1 MVDLISQCYQQL
13 HMLAANKNH
22 EYKRLLRTFQ
32 VGLDLQ
38 EHISVSLHNP
48 EEVQKLVERSHA
60 EAVIRWNAQTVAARL
75 RVLAEDILY
84 HRYPTRF
91 NMDKQLGA
99 LEKIARQH
107 ADNPVGQFAA
117 RHFSRIARVLR
128 TQRPLYTRDLMA
140 DKQNDC
146 RCCLRSKATCR

>member
-1 MVDLISQCYQQL
+1 
-13 HMLAANKNH
+13 MLAANKNH
-22 EYKRLLRTFQ
+22 EYKRLLRTFR

-75 RVLAEDILY
+75 RVLADDILY

-91 NMDKQLGA
+91 NMDKQL
-99 LEKIARQH
+99 ARWKRLRVSTRITRSG
-107 ADNPVGQFAA
+107 NLLPGISAA
-117 RHFSRIARVLR
+117 SPGCYAPSARFMPG
-128 TQRPLYTRDLMA
+128 T
-140 DKQNDC
+140 
-146 RCCLRSKATCR
+146 

>member
-1 MVDLISQCYQQL
+1 M
-13 HMLAANKNH
+13 
-22 EYKRLLRTFQ
+22 
-32 VGLDLQ
+32 
-38 EHISVSLHNP
+38 
-48 EEVQKLVERSHA
+48 ERSHA

-75 RVLAEDILY
+75 RVLADDILY

-117 RHFSRIARVLR
+117 AFQPH
-128 TQRPLYTRDLMA
+128 RPGVTHPAPALCPRPDG
-140 DKQNDC
+140 
-146 RCCLRSKATCR
+146 R

>member
-1 MVDLISQCYQQL
+1 MDLISQCYQQL

-22 EYKRLLRTFQ
+22 EYKRLLRIFR

-75 RVLAEDILY
+75 RVLADDILY

-99 LEKIARQH
+99 LERLRVSTRIT
-107 ADNPVGQFAA
+107 VGQFAA
-117 RHFSRIARVLR
+117 GISAASRVLR
-128 TQRPLYTRDLMA
+128 AAPALCPRPDGR
-140 DKQNDC
+140 
-146 RCCLRSKATCR
+146 

>member
-1 MVDLISQCYQQL
+1 M
-13 HMLAANKNH
+13 
-22 EYKRLLRTFQ
+22 
-32 VGLDLQ
+32 
-38 EHISVSLHNP
+38 
-48 EEVQKLVERSHA
+48 ERSHA

-75 RVLAEDILY
+75 RVLADDILY

-117 RHFSRIARVLR
+117 SAFQPH
-128 TQRPLYTRDLMA
+128 RPGVTHPAPALCPRPDG
-140 DKQNDC
+140 
-146 RCCLRSKATCR
+146 R

>member
-1 MVDLISQCYQQL
+1 
-13 HMLAANKNH
+13 
-22 EYKRLLRTFQ
+22 
-32 VGLDLQ
+32 
-38 EHISVSLHNP
+38 
-48 EEVQKLVERSHA
+48 VQKLVERSHA

-75 RVLAEDILY
+75 RVLADDILY

-117 RHFSRIARVLR
+117 WHFSRIARVLR
-128 TQRPLYTRDLMA
+128 TQRPLYARDLMA
-140 DKQNDC
+140 DKQK
-146 RCCLRSKATCR
+146 RLPLLPALKVIFH